1 MTAELNI
8 GLILPDVL
16 GTYGDDGNALVLR
29 QRARM
34 RGLSAEIHPIH
45 LGEPVPESL
54 DVYTVGGGE
63 DTAQVLAAEH
73 LINDGGIA
81 RAVAAG
87 RPVLAICA
95 GLQVFGRSFTSHGR
109 TVEGLGLIDA
119 TTSQLAERMIGEI
132 ASTPAASAVTGGA
145 AATRADSRGS
155 STESGAG
162 TAGGAGGAGLTEPLT
177 GFANH
182 MGATILGADAEPLG
196 RLTRGTGNTDSHG
209 AEAAGLSGEDAHRQ
223 TRAEGAVQGSVV
235 ATYMHGPVLARNPQ
249 LADWLLARAMGVALN
264 ELPEFQGELAKQL
277 EREVASL
284 RKERL

>member
-1 MTAELNI
+1 MSTELNI

-34 RGLSAEIHPIH
+34 RGISAEIHPIH

-73 LINDGGIA
+73 LISDGGIS

-132 ASTPAASAVTGGA
+132 ASTPAASAVT
-145 AATRADSRGS
+145 
-155 STESGAG
+155 
-162 TAGGAGGAGLTEPLT
+162 GGAGLTEPLT

-249 LADWLLARAMGVALN
+249 LADWLLARAMGVGLT
-264 ELPEFQGELAKQL
+264 ELPEFQGELAGQL